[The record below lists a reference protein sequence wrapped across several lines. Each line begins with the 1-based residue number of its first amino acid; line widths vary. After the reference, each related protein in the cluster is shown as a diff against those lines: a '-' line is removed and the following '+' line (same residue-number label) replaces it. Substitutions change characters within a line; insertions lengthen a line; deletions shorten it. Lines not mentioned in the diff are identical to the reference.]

1 MKNPVRPKIK
11 LIPGPL
17 DFIYEG
23 LSWLLLLCQWAYV
36 LSVFQGLPAEIP
48 VHFNA
53 SGSPD
58 AYGSKA
64 QVWVLLLVCTVLS
77 LGLGLLNRYP
87 HTFNYPVQITPANA
101 EFQYKL
107 AVQLMRQ
114 TKLAL
119 VLVFGLVLFE
129 TIQTAQQKKALMAE
143 WMLPVVL
150 LAFFLPLLVY
160 FGRAF
165 SNSKMRN
172 TNRES

>member
-1 MKNPVRPKIK
+1 MKNTVRPKVK
-11 LIPGPL
+11 LTPGPL
-17 DFIYEG
+17 DLIIEG
-23 LSWLLLLCQWAYV
+23 LSWFLLLSQWVYV
-36 LSVFQGLPAEIP
+36 LAVFQDLPAEIP

-87 HTFNYPVQITPANA
+87 NTFNYPVQITPANA

-114 TKLAL
+114 IKLAL

-129 TIQTAQQKKALMAE
+129 TVQIAQQKKGLMTD

-150 LAFFLPLLVY
+150 LAFFLALLLY

-165 SNSKMRN
+165 SNSKVRN